1 MDTVNYADLF
11 ERSARLSPGRPAL
24 VDDTGVQT
32 YAQVRSATRRF
43 AHALIARGFKPTSPY
58 AFFSVNAGSALVSHI
73 GAMMAG
79 GAWININIKSTVETN
94 AGLLNRA
101 GCKALFYHSSCK
113 AEALALLAEVSGI
126 DIVVCLDAD
135 DGHRPSL
142 ASLIEGQPDTRVEIP
157 FSYDDVGFMGT
168 TGGTTGA
175 PKITRTSHAYLALSA
190 ISFMTCFQFTRPP
203 VNLAV
208 APITHAAGV
217 LATGMLAMG
226 GTVVLTTST
235 RPADILAAIQKHQVS
250 AVFLPP
256 TLIYMLLN
264 EPGLGWYDLS
274 SLKYLISAA
283 APIDA
288 DRIRAAFASIGP
300 VLCQVY
306 GQTESGMPLTFMSPR
321 EIGDAIADDALA
333 GRLASVGRPVAS
345 LKRLEIIDGD
355 GNVLEPGAIGEIVI
369 SGPTVMGEYLGDP
382 EGSADAK
389 HDGMQRTGDLGY
401 LDHDGYL
408 YITDRKRDLI
418 ISGGFNVYPSQI
430 EKIILAHPAVLDCAV
445 IGVPHPKWGE
455 AVTAV
460 IQPIPGRAVS
470 EQELIEYTKLKA
482 GRINAPKYVRIV
494 EDLPKSNAGKVLKRD
509 LRKLFE
515 NIGQIDDNQKVENA
529 QHL

>member
-24 VDDTGVQT
+24 VDETGGQT
-32 YAQVRSATRRF
+32 YAEVRSAARRF
-43 AHALIARGFKPTSPY
+43 AHALIARGFEPSSPY
-58 AFFSVNAGSALVSHI
+58 AFFSVNAGCALVSHI

-79 GAWININIKSTVETN
+79 GAWTNINIKSTVETN

-113 AEALALLAEVSGI
+113 AEAIALLAEVPCL

-135 DGHRPSL
+135 DGRHPSL
-142 ASLIEGQPDTRVEIP
+142 ARFIEDQPDARVEIP
-157 FSYDDVGFMGT
+157 FSYEGVGFMGT

-175 PKITRTSHAYLALSA
+175 PKITRASHAYLALSA
-190 ISFMTCFQFTRPP
+190 ISFMACFQFTRPP

-208 APITHAAGV
+208 APITHAGGV

-226 GTVVLTTST
+226 GTVVLITST
-235 RPADILAAIQKHQVS
+235 KPADILAAIQKHQVS

-256 TLIYMLLN
+256 TLIYTLLN
-264 EPGLGWYDLS
+264 EPGLGQYDLT
-274 SLKYLISAA
+274 SLKYVISAA

-288 DRIRAAFASIGP
+288 DRIRAAFKSIGP
-300 VLCQVY
+300 VLCQAY

-345 LKRLEIIDGD
+345 LKRLEIIDDD
-355 GNVLEPGAIGEIVI
+355 GNFLEPGAVGEIVI
-369 SGPTVMGEYLGDP
+369 SGPTVMREYLGDP
-382 EGSADAK
+382 EGSAEAT
-389 HDGMQRTGDLGY
+389 HRGMHRTGDLGY
-401 LDHDGYL
+401 LDNDGYL

-430 EKIILAHPAVLDCAV
+430 EKIVLSHPAVLDCAV
-445 IGVPHPKWGE
+445 IGVAHPRWGE

-460 IQPIPGRAVS
+460 VQTIPGKEVS
-470 EQELIEYTKLKA
+470 EREIVEFTKLKA
-482 GRINAPKYVRIV
+482 GSINAPKYVRIV
-494 EDLPKSNAGKVLKRD
+494 EDLPKNSAGKILKRE

-515 NIGQIDDNQKVENA
+515 NIGQIDDNQEARNV
-529 QHL
+529 